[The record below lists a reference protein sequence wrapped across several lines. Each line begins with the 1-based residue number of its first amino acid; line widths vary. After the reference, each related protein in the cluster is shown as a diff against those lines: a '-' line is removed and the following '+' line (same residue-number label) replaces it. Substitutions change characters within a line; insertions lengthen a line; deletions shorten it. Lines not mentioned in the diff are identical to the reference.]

1 MNQTKTVPYREARTL
16 GNIYKNQ
23 AKKVSVYIGIYFVLA
38 FVVLVSVGPLVWV
51 IMSSF
56 KTNAQIVGSPF
67 SLPTSI
73 SFDAYIEVF
82 QRDNFLMFAYNSF
95 LYATVATA
103 VSLVIYAMGS
113 YVFAK
118 HRFPFRNLLF
128 ALFALTMLVPAHS
141 RTQPLFSML
150 LALNL
155 FNTRAGIILIYIT
168 GGMAISLFILRSA
181 FSSVPYELTEAALI
195 EGAGFFRNF
204 FQINLP
210 LAKGGLATAG
220 ILMWLGNWNEFYF
233 ASILTASADT
243 RTLPFALAFFNEMF
257 SINYTRMFAAL
268 TIVIVPGI
276 VIYAL
281 TQEQVQVSIA
291 STGVKG

>member
-1 MNQTKTVPYREARTL
+1 MSKV
-16 GNIYKNQ
+16 KNL
-23 AKKVSVYIGIYFVLA
+23 ALNAGMYLVMA
-38 FVVLVSVGPLVWV
+38 FVVILSVGPLIWV
-51 IMSSF
+51 VMSSF

-73 SFDAYIEVF
+73 NFNAYIEVF
-82 QRDNFLMFAYNSF
+82 QRDNFLLFTYNSF

-103 VSLVIYAMGS
+103 VSLVIYAMGA

-118 HRFPFRNLLF
+118 HRFPWKGTLF
-128 ALFALTMLVPAHS
+128 ALFALTMLVPGHS
-141 RTQPLFSML
+141 RTQPLFSLL

-155 FNTRAGIILIYIT
+155 FDTRAGIILIYIT

-181 FSSVPYELTEAALI
+181 FASVPYELTEAALI

-204 FQINLP
+204 LQINLP
-210 LAKGGLATAG
+210 LAKGGMATAG
-220 ILMWLGNWNEFYF
+220 ILMWLGNWNEFFF
-233 ASILTASADT
+233 ASILTASAST

-276 VIYAL
+276 VVYAF
-281 TQEQVQVSIA
+281 TQEHVQVSIA

>member
-1 MNQTKTVPYREARTL
+1 MNQTKTALYKSLNKFDEFSL
-16 GNIYKNQ
+16 NKIKNISLYT
-23 AKKVSVYIGIYFVLA
+23 GIYLILA
-38 FVVLVSVGPLVWV
+38 FTVIISVGPLIWV

-73 SFDAYIEVF
+73 NFNAYIEVF

-103 VSLVIYAMGS
+103 ISLVIYAMGA

-118 HRFPFRNLLF
+118 HRFPFRNMLF